1 MKKTILALGTM
12 LPPEMAE
19 LEENFNL
26 IRLWKESDPE
36 ATLQAVKQDVV
47 AIVSTFNGMQVSR
60 AIIEAL
66 PNLELIAQYGA
77 GVNNI
82 DVEAAKERHIAV
94 TSTPETPM
102 NDTADTALGLIIN
115 TLRRFVEA
123 DVFLRIGK
131 WNSSGFPLAT
141 SLTGKRVGIIGM
153 GRIGQAIARRCE
165 AFEMPVSYFGPRKKE
180 GLNYPYFSS
189 LTELAAN
196 VDVLVCSC
204 IGGAE
209 THHIINTAVL
219 KALGPKGILINVA
232 RGSVVNTED
241 LLVALSNKDIAG
253 AGLDVYENEPS
264 VPESLI
270 SMDNVVLLPHIGG
283 HTHETKTGMGKVV
296 IANIEAHFNGR
307 PLLTPFAA

>member
-19 LEENFNL
+19 LEAKYNL
-26 IRLWKESDPE
+26 IRLWKEADPE

-47 AIVSTFNGMQVSR
+47 AIVSAFNGMQVTRS
-60 AIIEAL
+60 IIEAL
-66 PNLELIAQYGA
+66 PNLELISQYGA
-77 GVNNI
+77 GVNNV

-131 WNSSGFPLAT
+131 WNTGGFPLAT
-141 SLTGKRVGIIGM
+141 SLTGKKVGIIGM

-165 AFEMPVSYFGPRKKE
+165 AFEMEVSYYGPRKKADLPQTYYASVE
-180 GLNYPYFSS
+180 D
-189 LTELAAN
+189 LASN

-204 IGGAE
+204 VGGAE
-209 THHIINTAVL
+209 THHIVNATVL
-219 KALGPKGILINVA
+219 KALGPKGIVVNVA
-232 RGSVVNTED
+232 RGSVVNTDD
-241 LLVALSNKDIAG
+241 LLVALSNKEIAG

-264 VPESLI
+264 VPEALI

-283 HTHETKTGMGKVV
+283 HTHETKTGMGQLV
-296 IANIEAHFNGR
+296 IANIEAHFNGQ